1 MEWNRYNADSDTKG
15 RNDVKTKGK
24 TLLTLMLV
32 GVCMVGCGSNQVRSD
47 RQSMKLEELG
57 EIAVC
62 IREEGS
68 GTRQTQDH

>member
-1 MEWNRYNADSDTKG
+1 M
-15 RNDVKTKGK
+15 KTKGK
-24 TLLTLMLV
+24 KLLTLMLV
-32 GVCMVGCGSNQVRSD
+32 GACIVGCGNDQVRSD